1 MKNWLLYVLLT
12 LAFAFIASGVVV
24 SAFIDTYQH
33 LGLQILWLLLPVTL
47 LFMVGVLIDVRYAIP
62 RLLMRQR
69 YYAYFLMISGMSYV
83 ASLMS
88 IVMEYAVRTGMGLP
102 SRIKDY
108 SSPWIYVDA
117 FSSSVLLTLILS
129 GIGARMLFRTW
140 TKVTRREK
148 RMADELRQYI
158 STVKNR
164 LNVGYI
170 KESLKAISE
179 RLYEFPAE
187 TASRIRTLSD
197 YLRSQLYE
205 MPVPPVQSGSEASMS
220 DYPGLANFITGS
232 RCRLTRHCLF
242 QFVLIAI
249 SFGTFFNAPDRPE
262 FAENAAG
269 FVVMYLFLNLLA
281 YINIMWLFRR
291 FKRSG
296 SLKKYI
302 REIGLL
308 LLAVIIPLIVMQ
320 TATYDMN
327 PYDKQLP
334 VPLVVISTMGT
345 VITLFF
351 FIGGTAAVMIFQD
364 WVKGQRRLTLLHAE
378 TVRQEYAF
386 LKKQIN
392 PHFLFNVLNN
402 IGILSVDEPAE
413 AADMLS
419 ELRKLIDYQFD
430 ETERNTTRLGRE
442 IRFLQSYLSLEA
454 TRIEPFEFEMTA
466 ETEIEEVLVPTL
478 LFIPFV
484 ENAVKYSCV
493 VEGVRRVE
501 ISFIKEDDYILFRCD
516 NTYCQPEAASGQ
528 TGGIGVSNT
537 LRRLNLLFG
546 NDFEYSRSIDVG
558 RYSVVLTIPAK

>member
-1 MKNWLLYVLLT
+1 
-12 LAFAFIASGVVV
+12 
-24 SAFIDTYQH
+24 
-33 LGLQILWLLLPVTL
+33 
-47 LFMVGVLIDVRYAIP
+47 
-62 RLLMRQR
+62 
-69 YYAYFLMISGMSYV
+69 
-83 ASLMS
+83 
-88 IVMEYAVRTGMGLP
+88 
-102 SRIKDY
+102 
-108 SSPWIYVDA
+108 
-117 FSSSVLLTLILS
+117 
-129 GIGARMLFRTW
+129 
-140 TKVTRREK
+140 
-148 RMADELRQYI
+148 
-158 STVKNR
+158 
-164 LNVGYI
+164 
-170 KESLKAISE
+170 
-179 RLYEFPAE
+179 
-187 TASRIRTLSD
+187 
-197 YLRSQLYE
+197 

-232 RCRLTRHCLF
+232 RYRLTRHCLF
-242 QFVLIAI
+242 QFVLIVI
-249 SFGTFFNAPDRPE
+249 SFGTFINAPDMPE

-308 LLAVIIPLIVMQ
+308 LVAVIIPLIVMQ
-320 TATYDMN
+320 TATYAMN
-327 PYDKQLP
+327 PYDKQFP
-334 VPLVVISTMGT
+334 VVLVLISTMGT

-351 FIGGTAAVMIFQD
+351 FIGGIAAVMLFQD

-402 IGILSVDEPAE
+402 IGILSADEPAE
-413 AADMLS
+413 AANMLS

-430 ETERNTTRLGRE
+430 ETDRNMTRLGSE
-442 IRFLQSYLSLEA
+442 IRFLKSYLSLEA

-484 ENAVKYSCV
+484 ENAVKYSCA

-501 ISFIKEDDYILFRCD
+501 ISFIKEDDYVLFRCV
-516 NTYCQPEAASGQ
+516 NTYCRSEAASGH

-546 NDFEYSRSIDVG
+546 NDFEYSRRIDCG
-558 RYSVVLTIPAK
+558 RYMVVLEIPAK